1 MPAKA
6 QWLLRV
12 PEILA
17 ELAALDVPV
26 LDRAVCERLFRLRRR
41 RTIDL
46 IRCFGGYQAGRTF
59 LVDRP
64 KLIAQLEQIRDSPDF
79 KMEACQM
86 PAKAQWL
93 LRVPEI
99 LAELTALDVP
109 VVDRA
114 VCERLFRLRRRR
126 RIDLVRCF
134 GGYQAGRTFLVDR
147 PKLVAQLEQ
156 IRDSPDFKM
165 EWRRKERLAE
175 RLDAIRRL
183 QAGARVAI
191 AVEPETL
198 RQRLPDL
205 PPGVGLSP
213 GELHIQ
219 FQSSEELLSK
229 LFALAQAIA
238 NDYEAFEKRTSG

>member
-6 QWLLRV
+6 RWLLRV
-12 PEILA
+12 PEIVA
-17 ELAALDVPV
+17 EL
-26 LDRAVCERLFRLRRR
+26 
-41 RTIDL
+41 
-46 IRCFGGYQAGRTF
+46 
-59 LVDRP
+59 
-64 KLIAQLEQIRDSPDF
+64 S
-79 KMEACQM
+79 
-86 PAKAQWL
+86 
-93 LRVPEI
+93 
-99 LAELTALDVP
+99 ALDVP

-114 VCERLFRLRRRR
+114 VCERLFGLRRRR
-126 RIDLVRCF
+126 AIDLIRSF

-147 PKLVAQLEQ
+147 PRLIAQLEQ
-156 IRDSPDFKM
+156 ISHGADFKT

-191 AVEPETL
+191 PVEPETL

-205 PPGVGLSP
+205 PAGVSLSP

-219 FQSSEELLSK
+219 FQSSEELLTK

-238 NDYEAFEKRTSG
+238 NDYEAFEKRTSAE

>member
-17 ELAALDVPV
+17 EL
-26 LDRAVCERLFRLRRR
+26 
-41 RTIDL
+41 
-46 IRCFGGYQAGRTF
+46 
-59 LVDRP
+59 
-64 KLIAQLEQIRDSPDF
+64 S
-79 KMEACQM
+79 
-86 PAKAQWL
+86 
-93 LRVPEI
+93 
-99 LAELTALDVP
+99 ALDVP

-126 RIDLVRCF
+126 AIDLIRCF
-134 GGYQAGRTFLVDR
+134 GGYQLGRTFLVDR
-147 PKLVAQLEQ
+147 PMLIAQLER
-156 IRDSPDFKM
+156 IRDSPDFEM
-165 EWRRKERLAE
+165 EFRRKERLTE

-191 AVEPETL
+191 SIEPETL
-198 RQRLPDL
+198 SQRLPDL
-205 PPGVGLSP
+205 PEGVGLSP
-213 GELHIQ
+213 GALHIQ

-238 NDYEAFEKRTSG
+238 NDYEAFEKRTARGPLGGGGL